1 MLTSILHK
9 RMQGVLKKE
18 GVKVEEV
25 VKAKAVAEGYRV
37 SYRLR
42 MEKNVTEQRLL
53 AALKDCPLVRSS
65 SLRPLKEGESC
76 VLFWKR
82 FLKINR

>member
-42 MEKNVTEQRLL
+42 MNVTEQRLL
-53 AALKDCPLVRSS
+53 TALKDCPLVRSS
-65 SLRPLKEGESC
+65 SRTPLKEGESC
-76 VLFWKR
+76 VLF
-82 FLKINR
+82 